1 MFYNSRKAVQQWSII
16 MNNERNLRYIGRL
29 FLALLLML
37 TSQLTVA
44 KATELSGI
52 RLGQTPDQTR
62 VVFEIRNNDSFD
74 VMRLSNPERVVVD
87 FHHARNAV
95 SFKNQRFQD
104 QRVASMRISS
114 NEKRTRVVLDLRDA
128 YQYKYFTLG
137 KNGPRPERLV
147 IDLTEPM
154 LAKVDS
160 PSQLASAQVEEKP
173 QPVARVESAP
183 KEVNKVVAR
192 KPTPSVVARTKS
204 VSNERV
210 QPNSATESL
219 LNNNRDFVQT
229 KQFIVAIDPGH
240 GGRDVG
246 AIGPAGT
253 YEKDVVLA
261 QARALKK
268 VIDAQPGMKAVLT
281 RDSDVYLQLHERVD
295 IAKQKNADIFISVHA
310 DAYSSAAPKGGSVYV
325 LSNTGASSVMART
338 LAKQENAALGV
349 LQLAGRDKD
358 VAFVLSDL
366 TREANIRASRKLG
379 QSVLSEMQR
388 TVKVHKHAI
397 QSADFAVLKSID
409 MPSMLLE
416 VAFISNPIEEKKLQ
430 DPRFHQTFA
439 QAVTRGLNKFIDQ
452 TGHAPRWGETLY
464 VNYEVQRGDTLSDI
478 AQAYGVGSRDLM
490 NINNIGN
497 ANQLYVG
504 RKLKVPVTD
513 KLTVQYDLK
522 YTVRRGDTLSQIA
535 QAHKVDVDELMRVN
549 KIKNANQ
556 LYVGKE
562 LTVPVRESVLA
573 AAH

>member
-1 MFYNSRKAVQQWSII
+1 
-16 MNNERNLRYIGRL
+16 MNNERNSKFIGRF

-37 TSQLTVA
+37 TSQVTIA

-62 VVFEIRNNDSFD
+62 VVFEIRNNQSFE
-74 VMRLSNPERVVVD
+74 VTRLSNPERVVVD

-114 NEKRTRVVLDLRDA
+114 NEKRTRVVLDLREA
-128 YQYKYFTLG
+128 YAYKYFTLG
-137 KNGPRPERLV
+137 KNGSRPERLV
-147 IDLTEPM
+147 IDLTQPM
-154 LAKVDS
+154 LDKADS
-160 PSQLASAQVEEKP
+160 QTQLAQAPVKQNTNPKPAASVQSEPEQVK
-173 QPVARVESAP
+173 
-183 KEVNKVVAR
+183 KVVAR

-204 VSNERV
+204 KANERV
-210 QPNSATESL
+210 QANSATESL

-261 QARALKK
+261 QAKALKK
-268 VIDAQPGMKAVLT
+268 VIDSQPGMKAVLT
-281 RDSDVYLQLHERVD
+281 RDTDVYLQLHERVN
-295 IAKQKNADIFISVHA
+295 IAKQQNADIFISVHA

-416 VAFISNPIEEKKLQ
+416 VAFISNPIEERKLK
-430 DPRFHQTFA
+430 DSRFHQTFA

-464 VNYEVQRGDTLSDI
+464 VNYEVQRGDTLSGI
-478 AQAYGVGSRDLM
+478 AQAYGVGSRELM
-490 NINNIGN
+490 NVNNIGN

-513 KLTVQYDLK
+513 KLTVEYDLK
-522 YTVRRGDTLSQIA
+522 YTVKRGDTLSQIA
-535 QAHKVDVDELMRVN
+535 HAHKINVNELMRVN
-549 KIKNANQ
+549 NIKNANQ

>member
-1 MFYNSRKAVQQWSII
+1 MVTI
-16 MNNERNLRYIGRL
+16 MNKMRNPIYIGRF

-37 TSQLTVA
+37 TSQVSVA

-62 VVFEIRNNDSFD
+62 VVFEIRNNQSFN

-104 QRVASMRISS
+104 QRVASIRISS
-114 NEKRTRVVLDLRDA
+114 SGEKTRVVLDLRDA

-137 KNGPRPERLV
+137 NNGSRPERLV
-147 IDLTEPM
+147 IDLTQPM
-154 LAKVDS
+154 LAQTEPAPATQVAAMQAPEKAQAEPAKT
-160 PSQLASAQVEEKP
+160 PSVEAAP
-173 QPVARVESAP
+173 QPA
-183 KEVNKVVAR
+183 KEVVAR
-192 KPTPSVVARTKS
+192 KATPSVVARTK
-204 VSNERV
+204 
-210 QPNSATESL
+210 PAANSATESL
-219 LNNNRDFVQT
+219 LNNNRDFVES
-229 KQFIVAIDPGH
+229 KQFVVAIDPGH

-246 AIGPAGT
+246 AIGPGGT

-261 QARALKK
+261 QAKALKK
-268 VIDAQPGMKAVLT
+268 VIDAQPGMRAVLT
-281 RDSDVYLQLHERVD
+281 RDTDVYLHLHERVN
-295 IAKQKNADIFISVHA
+295 IAKQQNADIFISVHA
-310 DAYSSAAPKGGSVYV
+310 DAYSSSAPQGGSVYV
-325 LSNTGASSVMART
+325 LSNNGASSVMART

-439 QAVTRGLNKFIDQ
+439 QAVTRGLNKFIEQ

-478 AQAYGVGSRDLM
+478 AQAYGVGSQELM
-490 NINNIGN
+490 NINNIRN
-497 ANQLYVG
+497 PNQLYVG

-522 YTVRRGDTLSQIA
+522 YTVKRGDTLSQIA
-535 QAHKVDVDELMRVN
+535 QNHKVDVRELMRVN

-556 LYVGKE
+556 LYVGRE

-573 AAH
+573 AAN

>member
-1 MFYNSRKAVQQWSII
+1 
-16 MNNERNLRYIGRL
+16 
-29 FLALLLML
+29 ML

-62 VVFEIRNNDSFD
+62 VVFEIRNNQSFD
-74 VMRLSNPERVVVD
+74 VMRLTNPERVVVD
-87 FHHARNAV
+87 FHHARNSV

-114 NEKRTRVVLDLRDA
+114 DGQKTRVVLDLRDA
-128 YQYKYFTLG
+128 YQYKYFTLS
-137 KNGPRPERLV
+137 KNGSRPERLV
-147 IDLTEPM
+147 IDLTQPM
-154 LAKVDS
+154 LAKADTSV
-160 PSQLASAQVEEKP
+160 QLASNKPEQKTLSVPPPKPSANAAVQALPESDKQVVP
-173 QPVARVESAP
+173 
-183 KEVNKVVAR
+183 R
-192 KPTPSVVARTKS
+192 KPTPSVVARTK
-204 VSNERV
+204 
-210 QPNSATESL
+210 PAANSATESL
-219 LNNNRDFVQT
+219 LNNNRDFVQS
-229 KQFIVAIDPGH
+229 KQFVVAIDPGH

-261 QARALKK
+261 QAKALKK
-268 VIDAQPGMKAVLT
+268 AIDAQPGMKAVLT
-281 RDSDVYLQLHERVD
+281 RDSDVYLQLHERVN
-295 IAKQKNADIFISVHA
+295 IAKQQNADIFISVHA
-310 DAYSSAAPKGGSVYV
+310 DAYSSSAPQGGSVYV
-325 LSNTGASSVMART
+325 LSNNGASSVMART
-338 LAKQENAALGV
+338 LARQENAALGV

-388 TVKVHKHAI
+388 TVKVHKHTI

-416 VAFISNPIEEKKLQ
+416 VAFISSPIEERKLQ

-439 QAVTRGLNKFIDQ
+439 QAVTRGLNKFIEQ

-478 AQAYGVGSRDLM
+478 AQAYGVSSRELM
-490 NINNIGN
+490 NINNIRN

-522 YTVRRGDTLSQIA
+522 YTVKRGDTLSQIA
-535 QAHKVDVDELMRVN
+535 HTHKVDVRELMRIN
-549 KIKNANQ
+549 NIKNANQ
-556 LYVGKE
+556 LYVGRE

-573 AAH
+573 AAN

>member
-1 MFYNSRKAVQQWSII
+1 
-16 MNNERNLRYIGRL
+16 MNNERNHLYIGRF

-37 TSQLTVA
+37 TSQVTVA

-62 VVFEIRNNDSFD
+62 VVFEIRNNQSFD
-74 VMRLSNPERVVVD
+74 VMRLTNPERVVVD

-95 SFKNQRFQD
+95 SFNNQRFQD

-137 KNGPRPERLV
+137 KNGKRPERLV
-147 IDLTEPM
+147 IDLTQPM
-154 LAKVDS
+154 LAKAETATQVAAVQPTEKTQAEPAKA
-160 PSQLASAQVEEKP
+160 PSVQAAPE
-173 QPVARVESAP
+173 PV
-183 KEVNKVVAR
+183 KHVVAR
-192 KPTPSVVARTKS
+192 KPTPSVVARTKPA
-204 VSNERV
+204 
-210 QPNSATESL
+210 PNSATETL
-219 LNNNRDFVQT
+219 LNNNRDFVEA

-261 QARALKK
+261 QAKALKK
-268 VIDAQPGMKAVLT
+268 VIDSQPGMKAVLT
-281 RDSDVYLQLHERVD
+281 RDTDVYLQLHERVN
-295 IAKQKNADIFISVHA
+295 IAKQQNADIFISVHA

-416 VAFISNPIEEKKLQ
+416 VAFISNPNEEKKLK
-430 DPRFHQTFA
+430 DSRFHQTFA

-478 AQAYGVGSRDLM
+478 AQAYGVGARELM

-522 YTVRRGDTLSQIA
+522 YTVKRGDTLSQIA
-535 QAHKVDVDELMRVN
+535 HAHKVDVDELMRVN

-562 LTVPVRESVLA
+562 ITVPVRESVLA

>member
-1 MFYNSRKAVQQWSII
+1 MFYNSHKAFQQWSKT
-16 MNNERNLRYIGRL
+16 MNNERNHLYIGRF

-37 TSQLTVA
+37 TSQVTVA

-62 VVFEIRNNDSFD
+62 VVFEIRNNQSFD
-74 VMRLSNPERVVVD
+74 VMRLTNPERVVVD

-95 SFKNQRFQD
+95 SFNNQRFQD

-137 KNGPRPERLV
+137 KNGKRPERLV
-147 IDLTEPM
+147 IDLTQPM
-154 LAKVDS
+154 LAKAETATQVAAVQPTEKTQTEPAKA
-160 PSQLASAQVEEKP
+160 PSVQAAPE
-173 QPVARVESAP
+173 PV
-183 KEVNKVVAR
+183 KHVVAR
-192 KPTPSVVARTKS
+192 KPTPSVVARTKPA
-204 VSNERV
+204 
-210 QPNSATESL
+210 PNSATETL
-219 LNNNRDFVQT
+219 LNNNRDFVEA

-261 QARALKK
+261 QAKALKK
-268 VIDAQPGMKAVLT
+268 VIDSQPGMKAVLT
-281 RDSDVYLQLHERVD
+281 RDTDVYLQLHERVD
-295 IAKQKNADIFISVHA
+295 IAKQQNADIFISVHA

-416 VAFISNPIEEKKLQ
+416 VAFISNPNEEKKLK
-430 DPRFHQTFA
+430 DSRFHQTFA

-478 AQAYGVGSRDLM
+478 AQAYGVGARELM

-522 YTVRRGDTLSQIA
+522 YTVKRGDTLSQIA
-535 QAHKVDVDELMRVN
+535 HAHKVDVDELMRVN

-562 LTVPVRESVLA
+562 ITVPVRESVLA